1 MASMIWLQHA
11 LVTCSTCA
19 LYMYARTSVVQI
31 SVQSPGFGIVIR
43 CLHVHVY
50 TQCNSSFAYCACFIY
65 MGSSVMIWLLSVYLG
80 PYSSQRFRPCRLVQR
95 RWRCGLPQGDHTRPI
110 TSIYGSAGICS
121 PVELICTSKN
131 DRTVLA
137 QNHSSFRWWWWC
149 CYPWPINWPILG
161 FIANDTTDLLWLH
174 AACSIGIGRCM
185 SRDVLTSAHTHGSA
199 KPYRLC
205 KRDWKLSNT
214 FNWDNLC
221 RTQNHENVPQKM
233 AKNHTF

>member
-80 PYSSQRFRPCRLVQR
+80 ASKFSSLLFSAIQAMSPGAAALKMWAPSGWSYKAYNLDLRFCWNLLTGWINLHVQKWSHRLGADGDDVATR
-95 RWRCGLPQGDHTRPI
+95 GLSIVFLASLLTTLQ
-110 TSIYGSAGICS
+110 TSFGC
-121 PVELICTSKN
+121 
-131 DRTVLA
+131 
-137 QNHSSFRWWWWC
+137 
-149 CYPWPINWPILG
+149 
-161 FIANDTTDLLWLH
+161 
-174 AACSIGIGRCM
+174 
-185 SRDVLTSAHTHGSA
+185 
-199 KPYRLC
+199 
-205 KRDWKLSNT
+205 
-214 FNWDNLC
+214 
-221 RTQNHENVPQKM
+221 
-233 AKNHTF
+233 